1 MSSDPPSKSEDE
13 INEDS
18 PSTLPTGM
26 IPMGVT
32 LATIPRCVHNGN
44 PDLCGFCKAD
54 QELVERP
61 ELLVT
66 MHREHEFGCP
76 LFVNEKWTDIERRNY
91 ERIYGEGS
99 GRTECTCKKE
109 MER

>member
-1 MSSDPPSKSEDE
+1 MSSDPP
-13 INEDS
+13 
-18 PSTLPTGM
+18 PTLPTGM
-26 IPMGVT
+26 IPMGVI
-32 LATIPRCVHNGN
+32 APPRCVHNGH

-54 QELVERP
+54 QELLEHP

-66 MHREHEFGCP
+66 QQREHEFGCP
-76 LFVNEKWTDIERRNY
+76 LFVNEKWTDVERRNY

-109 MER
+109 KER